1 MNEINE
7 LEAAIRDAQE
17 TLNKLKAK
25 QQLATTMNQVTDA
38 IQIELMKNASRNEIM
53 PSYQLTQIEK
63 NKKKV
68 QAYKDILNLC
78 LYLNDRFSVDGEI
91 MPSYQYWTITRNGA
105 IEGQNTPSVFTFN
118 SYNAA
123 KYALEHFAELFK
135 TFYS

>member
-78 LYLNDRFSVDGEI
+78 LYLNDRFPVDGEYWVI
-91 MPSYQYWTITRNGA
+91 KKDETIYISYMMPSFG
-105 IEGQNTPSVFTFN
+105 FT
-118 SYNAA
+118 SKNAA
-123 KYALEHFAELFK
+123 EYAKQHFAELFK

>member
-38 IQIELMKNASRNEIM
+38 IQIELSKNASRNEIL
-53 PSYQLTQIEK
+53 PSYQLTQIEN

-78 LYLNDRFSVDGEI
+78 LYLNDRFSVDGEYWVI
-91 MPSYQYWTITRNGA
+91 KKDETIYISYMMPSFG
-105 IEGQNTPSVFTFN
+105 FT
-118 SYNAA
+118 SKKAA
-123 KYALEHFAELFK
+123 EYALEHFSELFK

>member
-17 TLNKLKAK
+17 TLNKLRAK

-38 IQIELMKNASRNEIM
+38 IQIELMKNASRNEIL

-78 LYLNDRFSVDGEI
+78 LYLNDRFSVDGE
-91 MPSYQYWTITRNGA
+91 YWTINKNCD
-105 IEGQNTPSVFTFN
+105 IVKLNSSSYLFN

-123 KYALEHFAELFK
+123 EYAKQHFAELFK